1 MPMVKLRH
9 LVPVGDSGLIQIL
22 FTFSESH
29 IPSAASI
36 AGGAACKSTMVAAE
50 FDQEGEL
57 VWMDGNPLQ
66 GVSFGEAAKG
76 VVAMARFAGARGW
89 VPATSGNFSVRLDEE
104 RAALTATGANKAELD
119 ETGVIEAEIAGP
131 KHPRASAEAPLH
143 LMRYRAAPEIGA
155 IAHVHGLA
163 ATVLSRRHE
172 TAGHIRLEGWELL
185 KAFPGIETHEAH
197 LDIPIVPNDQDTD
210 RLAALVEERLAAGG
224 PFHGYLIAGH
234 GLYVWGRTAA
244 ETIRHM
250 EAFDFLLTAQMH
262 EEGAR

>member
-1 MPMVKLRH
+1 
-9 LVPVGDSGLIQIL
+9 
-22 FTFSESH
+22 
-29 IPSAASI
+29 
-36 AGGAACKSTMVAAE
+36 MVAAGFE
-50 FDQEGEL
+50 T
-57 VWMDGNPLQ
+57 DGKPIEMND
-66 GVSFGEAAKG
+66 FGIQRLSYEEAARG
-76 VVAMARFAGARGW
+76 VIAMARFAGARHW
-89 VPATSGNFSVRLDEE
+89 VPATSGNFSVRMDEKK
-104 RAALTATGANKAELD
+104 AALTATGASKAELD
-119 ETGVIEAEIAGP
+119 EAGVIEADIAGP

-172 TAGHIRLEGWELL
+172 KAGVLRLEGWELL
-185 KAFPGIETHEAH
+185 KAFPGIDTHEAH
-197 LDIPIVPNDQDTD
+197 LDIPIVANDQDTD
-210 RLAALVEERLAAGG
+210 RLAALAEERLAEGG

-244 ETIRHM
+244 ETIRLM

>member
-1 MPMVKLRH
+1 
-9 LVPVGDSGLIQIL
+9 
-22 FTFSESH
+22 
-29 IPSAASI
+29 
-36 AGGAACKSTMVAAE
+36 MVAAE

-57 VWMDGNPLQ
+57 VGMDGNPLQ

-131 KHPRASAEAPLH
+131 KHPRASARSAASSHALPRCARNRRH
-143 LMRYRAAPEIGA
+143 RPCARARGYRS
-155 IAHVHGLA
+155 
-163 ATVLSRRHE
+163 LSRRHE

-185 KAFPGIETHEAH
+185 KAFPGIDTHEAH